1 MIAYISHFMRYEP
14 ISIAKNNLSALI
26 REVQQGETIVITD
39 RGRPVA
45 RLEPVAD
52 GGDQDDRIRALVDDG
67 LVALPRKAADASVL
81 DLPMPTVVPGPSA
94 VDYLLEE
101 REGGR

>member
-1 MIAYISHFMRYEP
+1 MRYEP
-14 ISIAKNNLSALI
+14 ISIAKNSLSALI

-45 RLEPVAD
+45 RLEPV
-52 GGDQDDRIRALVDDG
+52 GDIDQSDARLLALVGDG
-67 LVALPRKAADASVL
+67 LVSLPRKPADATVL
-81 DLPMPTVVPGPSA
+81 DLPMPSVVAGPSA

>member
-1 MIAYISHFMRYEP
+1 MRYEP

-45 RLEPVAD
+45 RLEPV
-52 GGDQDDRIRALVDDG
+52 GDVDHPDARLRALVDDG
-67 LVALPRKAADASVL
+67 LVALPRKPADASVL
-81 DLPMPTVVPGPSA
+81 ELPMPTVVAGPSA

>member
-1 MIAYISHFMRYEP
+1 MRYES
-14 ISIAKNNLSALI
+14 ISIVKNNLSAII

-45 RLEPVAD
+45 RLEAM
-52 GGDQDDRIRALVDDG
+52 GEMDQTDERLRALVDDG
-67 LVALPRKAADASVL
+67 LVSLPRRAPDATVL
-81 DLPMPTVVPGPSA
+81 ELPMPSVVAGPSA

>member
-1 MIAYISHFMRYEP
+1 MRYEP

-45 RLEPVAD
+45 RLEPV
-52 GGDQDDRIRALVDDG
+52 GDIDQSDARLLALVDDG
-67 LVALPRKAADASVL
+67 LVSLPRKQADATVL
-81 DLPMPTVVPGPSA
+81 DLPMPSVVAGPSA

>member
-1 MIAYISHFMRYEP
+1 MRYEP
-14 ISIAKNNLSALI
+14 ISLVKNNLSALL

-45 RLEPVAD
+45 RIEPMGHLDQAD
-52 GGDQDDRIRALVDDG
+52 ARLKALVDDG
-67 LVALPRKAADASVL
+67 LVSLPRKTADASVL
-81 DLPMPTVVPGPSA
+81 DLPMPSVVAGPSA

>member
-1 MIAYISHFMRYEP
+1 MRYES
-14 ISIAKNNLSALI
+14 ISNAKNNLSSLI
-26 REVQQGETIVITD
+26 REVMQGTSIVITD

-45 RLEPVAD
+45 RLEPVSSMED
-52 GGDQDDRIRALVDDG
+52 VDTRVRGLVQDG
-67 LVALPRKAADASVL
+67 LVALPRRAPDASVL
-81 DLPMPTVVPGPSA
+81 DLPMPSVGAGPSA

>member
-1 MIAYISHFMRYEP
+1 MRYES
-14 ISIAKNNLSALI
+14 ISIVKNNLSAII

-45 RLEPVAD
+45 RLEAMSEM
-52 GGDQDDRIRALVDDG
+52 DQTDERLRALVDDG
-67 LVALPRKAADASVL
+67 LVSLPRRAPDATVL
-81 DLPMPTVVPGPSA
+81 ELPMPSVVAGPSA

>member
-1 MIAYISHFMRYEP
+1 MRYES
-14 ISIAKNNLSALI
+14 ISNAKNNLSSLI
-26 REVQQGETIVITD
+26 REVTQGESVIITD

-45 RLEPVAD
+45 RL
-52 GGDQDDRIRALVDDG
+52 DRVSDMEDMDAKVRALVEDG
-67 LVALPRKAADASVL
+67 IVALPRRAPDASVL
-81 DLPMPTVVPGPSA
+81 DLPMPSVAAGPSA

>member
-1 MIAYISHFMRYEP
+1 MRYES
-14 ISIAKNNLSALI
+14 ISNAKNSLSSLV
-26 REVQQGETIVITD
+26 REVMQGTSIVITD

-45 RLEPVAD
+45 RLEPVSDMEGVDA
-52 GGDQDDRIRALVDDG
+52 RVRALVDDG
-67 LVALPRKAADASVL
+67 LVALPHRAPDASVL
-81 DLPMPTVVPGPSA
+81 DLPMPSVVAGPSA

>member
-1 MIAYISHFMRYEP
+1 MRYEP
-14 ISIAKNNLSALI
+14 ISTAKNSLSALI

-45 RLEPVAD
+45 RLEPV
-52 GGDQDDRIRALVDDG
+52 GDIDQSDARLLALVDDG
-67 LVALPRKAADASVL
+67 LVSLPRKQADATVL
-81 DLPMPTVVPGPSA
+81 DLPMPSVVAGPSA

>member
-1 MIAYISHFMRYEP
+1 MRYES
-14 ISIAKNNLSALI
+14 ISIVKNNLSAII

-45 RLEPVAD
+45 RLEPMSEM
-52 GGDQDDRIRALVDDG
+52 DQTDERLRALVDDG
-67 LVALPRKAADASVL
+67 LVSLPRRAPDATVL
-81 DLPMPTVVPGPSA
+81 ELPMPSVVAGPSA

>member
-1 MIAYISHFMRYEP
+1 MRYES
-14 ISIAKNNLSALI
+14 ISNAKNNLSSLI
-26 REVQQGETIVITD
+26 REVMQGNSIVITD

-45 RLEPVAD
+45 RLEPVSDLGEIDA
-52 GGDQDDRIRALVDDG
+52 RIRALVEDG
-67 LVALPRKAADASVL
+67 LVALPRKEPDASVL
-81 DLPMPTVVPGPSA
+81 DLPMPSVVAGPSA

>member
-1 MIAYISHFMRYEP
+1 MRYEP
-14 ISIAKNNLSALI
+14 ISIVKNSLSALI

-45 RLEPVAD
+45 RLEPM
-52 GGDQDDRIRALVDDG
+52 GDIEQPDTRLRALVEDG
-67 LVALPRKAADASVL
+67 LVSIPRRPSDASVL
-81 DLPMPTVVPGPSA
+81 DLPMPSVVAGPSA
-94 VDYLLEE
+94 VDYLLGE

>member
-1 MIAYISHFMRYEP
+1 MRYEP
-14 ISIAKNNLSALI
+14 ISIVKNNLSALI

-39 RGRPVA
+39 HGRPVA
-45 RLEPVAD
+45 RLDPMAEL
-52 GGDQDDRIRALVDDG
+52 DQSDARLRALIDDG
-67 LVALPRKAADASVL
+67 LVSLPRKPSDASVL
-81 DLPMPTVVPGPSA
+81 DLPMPTVVAGPSA

>member
-1 MIAYISHFMRYEP
+1 MRYES
-14 ISIAKNNLSALI
+14 ISIVKNNLSAII
-26 REVQQGETIVITD
+26 REVQQGETIVVTD

-45 RLEPVAD
+45 RLEPM
-52 GGDQDDRIRALVDDG
+52 GQIDQSDARLLALVEDG
-67 LVALPRKAADASVL
+67 LASLPRKPADASVL
-81 DLPMPTVVPGPSA
+81 DLPMPAVVAGPSA

>member
-1 MIAYISHFMRYEP
+1 MRYEP

-39 RGRPVA
+39 HGRPVA
-45 RLEPVAD
+45 RLEPM
-52 GGDQDDRIRALVDDG
+52 GQLDQSDARLRALVDDG
-67 LVALPRKAADASVL
+67 VVSLPRKPADASVL
-81 DLPMPTVVPGPSA
+81 DLPMPTVVAGPSA

>member
-1 MIAYISHFMRYEP
+1 MRYEP
-14 ISIAKNNLSALI
+14 ISIAKNSLSALI

-45 RLEPVAD
+45 RLEPV
-52 GGDQDDRIRALVDDG
+52 GDIDQSDARLLALVDEG
-67 LVALPRKAADASVL
+67 LVSLPRKQADATVL
-81 DLPMPTVVPGPSA
+81 DLPMPTVVAGPSA

>member
-1 MIAYISHFMRYEP
+1 MRYES
-14 ISIAKNNLSALI
+14 ISIVKNNLSALI
-26 REVQQGETIVITD
+26 REVQQGETVVITD

-45 RLEPVAD
+45 RLEPM
-52 GGDQDDRIRALVDDG
+52 GEMDQTDEQLRALVDDG
-67 LVALPRKAADASVL
+67 LVSLPRRSPDATVL
-81 DLPMPTVVPGPSA
+81 DLPMPSVVAGPSA

>member
-1 MIAYISHFMRYEP
+1 MRYES
-14 ISIAKNNLSALI
+14 ISIVKNNLSAII
-26 REVQQGETIVITD
+26 REVQQGETIVVTD

-45 RLEPVAD
+45 RLEPM
-52 GGDQDDRIRALVDDG
+52 GQIDQSDARLLALVEDG
-67 LVALPRKAADASVL
+67 LASLPRKPADASVL
-81 DLPMPTVVPGPSA
+81 DLPMPAVVPGPSA